1 MLKTYQR
8 FCYLLSLKFSD
19 RVSINM
25 GGANRDKHWGAW
37 LSAFKFKSLTAKYV
51 ASLRYSIAD
60 ADRISTAVV
69 YSIMTSD
76 DT

>member
-1 MLKTYQR
+1 MDKH
-8 FCYLLSLKFSD
+8 
-19 RVSINM
+19 
-25 GGANRDKHWGAW
+25 GGAQ